1 MINGITIFGVKIYF
15 YALLIITGALLG
27 AVVSSKE
34 AKRRGLEKDIIW
46 DVLPWLLIAGI
57 IGARLW
63 HVITPDSTLLVNGQN
78 PYFIRPIE
86 ILNIRNGG
94 LGIPG
99 GVMAGVLALWIYCRK
114 KKVNFSIL
122 LDVIAPGLA
131 LAQAIGRWGN
141 YFNQEVY
148 GLPSNLPFPFS
159 IRIDEAHRLPGFEHI
174 ERYHPT
180 FLYESVW
187 NLLNMFLLLWI
198 SRRFE
203 GKLKNG
209 DVFLIYLIIYPVGR
223 FFLEFIRIVNSPIAG
238 INSNQTLMAVIALVS
253 AITLVLRHLPK
264 NKAQSQKQAAN

>member
-1 MINGITIFGVKIYF
+1 MINGFTIFGIKIYF
-15 YALLIITGALLG
+15 YALIIIAGALLG
-27 AVVSSKE
+27 AVVATKE
-34 AKRRGLEKDIIW
+34 AHRRGLEKDIIW
-46 DVLPWLLIAGI
+46 DILPWVLIAGI
-57 IGARLW
+57 IGARIW
-63 HVITPDSTLLVNGQN
+63 HVLTPDSTMLVNGQN

-99 GVMAGVLALWIYCRK
+99 AVMAGVLALWIYCRK
-114 KKVNFSIL
+114 NKQNFPLL
-122 LDVIAPGLA
+122 LDIIAPGLA

-141 YFNQEVY
+141 FFNQEVY

-159 IRIDEAHRLPGFEHI
+159 IRIDEAHRLPEFADV

-187 NLLNMFLLLWI
+187 NLLNMFVLLWI
-198 SRRFE
+198 ARRFE

-223 FFLEFIRIVNSPIAG
+223 FMLEFIRIVYSPIAG
-238 INSNQTLMAVIALVS
+238 VNSNQVLMAVIAIAAAV
-253 AITLVLRHLPK
+253 TLVIRHLPK
-264 NKAQSQKQAAN
+264 KKASASGTAAA